1 MHEHPLCQIIKSCDR
16 AISAKDFDSLME
28 YYAEDAAL
36 VVKPGMIVKGKN
48 NIRNAFVSIADYFQ
62 DQLIVKQGDIQVIE
76 GGGDALVIMET
87 HLFSRMNRAARQKSP
102 AVQPMFSAW
111 KTTVGCAPLIT
122 LMGHLSWTL
131 SLPEALLFADWRDQS
146 DADDPFVP
154 DNLVQRGLNDA
165 GNRFWRE

>member
-1 MHEHPLCQIIKSCDR
+1 MNEHPLCQIIKSCDR

-87 HLFSRMNRAARQKSP
+87 HLFFPDEQGGTTEIIRRATYVFRLENDRWLCTIDNSYGTSVLDAE
-102 AVQPMFSAW
+102 SA
-111 KTTVGCAPLIT
+111 
-122 LMGHLSWTL
+122 
-131 SLPEALLFADWRDQS
+131 
-146 DADDPFVP
+146 
-154 DNLVQRGLNDA
+154 
-165 GNRFWRE
+165 